1 MTDAFSQTT
10 KGTAGPHRRATHN
23 IINNK
28 TGQMEN
34 IFWGSAKSWLMH
46 SKLIDQS
53 TKSNYSRHGGSQIIE
68 GEKSKNSEITKK
80 GDRDRQRK
88 TVWRWANK

>member
-1 MTDAFSQTT
+1 MD
-10 KGTAGPHRRATHN
+10 
-23 IINNK
+23 
-28 TGQMEN
+28 N

-68 GEKSKNSEITKK
+68 GEKSKTSEITKK

-88 TVWRWANK
+88 TVEMSKQMTRNRNRVLFLFYFGIKRIN